1 MRRQGGQ
8 AWHWVRALGWCA
20 PILGIIVLHTQ
31 PAQAMELRQHNERS
45 AARWVAE
52 GNEALMQGQIDTAKE
67 RYQQALSMDARNFD
81 ALFNLG
87 LAWKERE
94 HWEQA
99 RRRFEEALMVRPDS
113 APTISNLGFI
123 AWALSDYQEAASR
136 FAAAAQ
142 VAASNPREAA
152 DYLYNLGTAREALR
166 EWNEARDA
174 YRSAIELD
182 PDHYGSL
189 YNLGTLY
196 MGQHLRSSANAER
209 YLRLA
214 QRVAPDRPHAI
225 LNLAVLYES
234 MGRTNDAEQHYD
246 QAVDIAR
253 NRQHDLLNTTL
264 WRRAQFHNRRQ
275 PPQKVAMRRDLEE
288 LLRRDA
294 DFPGANGLLG
304 RHYHALGDYE
314 RAIPLL
320 EREVNERNFNP
331 RREDD
336 VDVIFLLA
344 RIFHDERPDRRKA
357 MEYATRFYHLRPDS
371 PRERELRRR
380 VRQMTSGSSNG
391 EEQ

>member
-1 MRRQGGQ
+1 MRHWSGLLRYHAVCAIASCALLIAVSAGMP
-8 AWHWVRALGWCA
+8 AWS
-20 PILGIIVLHTQ
+20 
-31 PAQAMELRQHNERS
+31 MELRPHSERS

-52 GNEALMQGQIDTAKE
+52 GNEALMQGDIDSAKE
-67 RYQQALSMDARNFD
+67 RYQQALALDARNFD

-87 LAWKERE
+87 LAWKEQE
-94 HWEQA
+94 HWQQA
-99 RRRFEEALMVRPDS
+99 RSRFEEALMARPDS
-113 APTISNLGFI
+113 AATISNLGFL
-123 AWALSDYQEAASR
+123 AWAMGDYQEAASR

-166 EWNEARDA
+166 EWSEARDA

-182 PDHYGSL
+182 PDHYGAL

-196 MGQHLRSSANAER
+196 MGQHLRNSSNAER
-209 YLRLA
+209 HLRLA

-225 LNLAVLYES
+225 LNLAILYES
-234 MGRTNDAEQHYD
+234 MGRTSDAEQYYD
-246 QAVDIAR
+246 TAVDLAR
-253 NRQHDLLNTTL
+253 NRQHELLNNTL

-288 LLRRDA
+288 LLRRDP

-331 RREDD
+331 RQEDN

-380 VRQMTSGSSNG
+380 VRQMTSSDTTG
-391 EEQ
+391 EDS